1 MTRIDSISS
10 QPDRAGRYTVRFSD
24 GSVMRIYRQTIEDF
38 GLFSGLEMSVQDVE
52 RLRVA
57 AGAMSAKMRAV
68 RIVSATNV
76 SKRDLEQRLIHK
88 GEDPRQAKD
97 AVNWM
102 SDMELVDDRKTAE
115 QIVHRCIQKGYGLSR
130 AKQMLYQK
138 QIPKSYW
145 DEVLADYP
153 EQTDAIVSFLR
164 VRLGDE
170 WDDRDVR
177 KAIDALIRRGHNYSE
192 IRKGLEQLA
201 MDTDEFP
208 EE

>member
-1 MTRIDSISS
+1 MH
-10 QPDRAGRYTVRFSD
+10 FSD

-38 GLFSGLEMSVQDVE
+38 GLFSGLEMSVQDLE
-52 RLRVA
+52 KLRIA

>member
-1 MTRIDSISS
+1 MRI
-10 QPDRAGRYTVRFSD
+10 SD
-24 GSVMRIYRQTIEDF
+24 DSVMRIYRQTLEDF
-38 GLFSGLEMSVQDVE
+38 GLFSGLEMSVQDLE
-52 RLRVA
+52 KLRIA

-88 GEDPRQAKD
+88 GEDPKQAKD

-115 QIVHRCIQKGYGLSR
+115 QIVHRCIQKGYRLSR

>member
-1 MTRIDSISS
+1 M
-10 QPDRAGRYTVRFSD
+10 RFSD
-24 GSVMRIYRQTIEDF
+24 GSVMRIYRQTLEDF
-38 GLFSGLEMSVQDVE
+38 GLFSGLEMSVQDLE
-52 RLRVA
+52 KLRIA

-88 GEDPRQAKD
+88 GEDPKQAKD

>member
-1 MTRIDSISS
+1 M
-10 QPDRAGRYTVRFSD
+10 RFSD
-24 GSVMRIYRQTIEDF
+24 GSVMRIYRQTLEDF
-38 GLFSGLEMSVQDVE
+38 GLFSGLEMSVQDLE
-52 RLRVA
+52 KLRIA

-88 GEDPRQAKD
+88 GEDPKQAKD

-192 IRKGLEQLA
+192 IRRGLEQLA

>member
-1 MTRIDSISS
+1 M
-10 QPDRAGRYTVRFSD
+10 RFSD
-24 GSVMRIYRQTIEDF
+24 GSVMRIYRQTLEDF
-38 GLFSGLEMSVQDVE
+38 GLFTGLEMSVQDVE
-52 RLRVA
+52 KLRIA

-68 RIVSATNV
+68 RIVAATNV

-88 GEDPRQAKD
+88 GEDPKQAKD

-102 SDMELVDDRKTAE
+102 SDMELVDDRRTAE
-115 QIVHRCIQKGYGLSR
+115 QIVNRCIQKGYGLSR